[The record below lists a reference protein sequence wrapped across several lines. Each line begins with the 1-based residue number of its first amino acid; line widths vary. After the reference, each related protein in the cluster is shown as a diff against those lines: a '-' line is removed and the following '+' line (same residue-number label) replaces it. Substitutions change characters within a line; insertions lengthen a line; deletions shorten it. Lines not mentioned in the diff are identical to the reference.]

1 MNCLGGGSLSL
12 PFLHE
17 ALQMLCAVHRNV
29 IYPIWASQGL
39 GVDPLSLNSSDIP
52 EVLASFEPSY
62 WQRVQLT
69 SGTVMGWLSTS
80 QGCWRKHPTMTSP
93 CSPRKSGQGLRDPLA
108 CCRQESLCCLR
119 TAPRR
124 RRVLCFAP

>member
-52 EVLASFEPSY
+52 EVQASFEPSY
-62 WQRVQLT
+62 WQSLADFRHSHGVAFHKPRLLEKASHHDKSLQSQEIRSRLERPT
-69 SGTVMGWLSTS
+69 SL
-80 QGCWRKHPTMTSP
+80 
-93 CSPRKSGQGLRDPLA
+93 L
-108 CCRQESLCCLR
+108 
-119 TAPRR
+119 
-124 RRVLCFAP
+124 